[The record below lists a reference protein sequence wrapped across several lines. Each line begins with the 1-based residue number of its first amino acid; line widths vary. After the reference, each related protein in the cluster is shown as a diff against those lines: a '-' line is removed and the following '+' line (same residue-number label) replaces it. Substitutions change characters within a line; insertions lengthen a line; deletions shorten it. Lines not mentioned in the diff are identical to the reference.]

1 MSRGW
6 PGDSVVLQSE
16 TIAQACPDDF
26 KDDLLP
32 EERDELLRA
41 QLMSER
47 DVRVEAHAATE
58 PSTADRFVRGS
69 SFVRTCARAM
79 QYRFVQDRRLN
90 AHCVTTSARW
100 LGRG

>member
-58 PSTADRFVRGS
+58 PSTADRFFAARR
-69 SFVRTCARAM
+69 SFALAHARCNIAFFRT
-79 QYRFVQDRRLN
+79 
-90 AHCVTTSARW
+90 
-100 LGRG
+100 GG

>member
-6 PGDSVVLQSE
+6 LGDSVVLQSE

-58 PSTADRFVRGS
+58 AEYSGQVRS
-69 SFVRTCARAM
+69 RLVVRSHLRARDAISLFF
-79 QYRFVQDRRLN
+79 R
-90 AHCVTTSARW
+90 T
-100 LGRG
+100 GG

>member
-1 MSRGW
+1 M
-6 PGDSVVLQSE
+6 VLQSE

-41 QLMSER
+41 QLLSER

-58 PSTADRFVRGS
+58 PSTADRFAAGRS
-69 SFVRTCARAM
+69 HLRARDAM
-79 QYRFVQDRRLN
+79 SLCSGPTVECTVPHDK
-90 AHCVTTSARW
+90 CS
-100 LGRG
+100 